1 MENSPLEDHFLNG
14 NFPRVFHQI
23 FHQKISQKNLGTWR
37 IIAKGNDP
45 WNLRNRKSSG
55 FNGNIIYKW
64 GFYPRYHRFFY
75 LPIPLI
81 LEDRG
86 VILQVRSQSSMAFKG
101 GWRVRRRC
109 RQESGHVEELVGYK
123 PTHQRYHIIYLFI
136 YHAYSTD
143 TCIIQDRY
151 RI

>member
-1 MENSPLEDHFLNG
+1 MENSPLRKSFLEREWKPEV
-14 NFPRVFHQI
+14 FHQIFHQI
-23 FHQKISQKNLGTWR
+23 FHQKIYLFFLGTWR
-37 IIAKGNDP
+37 IIAKGTDP
-45 WNLRNRKSSG
+45 WNLRNRTG
-55 FNGNIIYKW
+55 FFN
-64 GFYPRYHRFFY
+64 F
-75 LPIPLI
+75 PIPLT

-123 PTHQRYHIIYLFI
+123 PTHQRYHIIYLFV